1 MAGSLFDQLKQAG
14 LVDDKKAK
22 QVKREKH
29 QQLKQAKGKKGKQA
43 QAKPDDAGMLAA
55 RAAQE
60 KAERDRQLNQERQ
73 RQQAARADQA
83 AVRQMI
89 ESNRLSD
96 WEGELAHHFTDGS
109 AIKTLHV
116 NKGVHAQLAAG
127 RVRIARLDDNYVLV
141 PAAAAEKIALRD
153 ADALIP
159 VPKDEESL
167 SEEDREYYAKFEVPD
182 DLSW

>member
-29 QQLKQAKGKKGKQA
+29 QQLKQAKGKKGKQP
-43 QAKPDDAGMLAA
+43 QAKPGDAATLAA

-73 RQQAARADQA
+73 RQQAAKAEQA

-96 WEGELAHHFTDGS
+96 WEGELAHHFTDGT

-116 NKGVHAQLAAG
+116 NQDVHAQLAVG
-127 RVRIARLDDNYVLV
+127 RVRIARLDDNYALV
-141 PAAAAEKIALRD
+141 PASTAEKIAQRD

-159 VPKDEESL
+159 LPKGDESL

-182 DLSW
+182 DLTW